1 MTINCRISREKY
13 QLVRF
18 RNMVQVAYKAFRCSK
33 SIVQHVIIKTW
44 VIVNRYKYIIVV
56 KGMCLFCVYVCMYVD
71 TPTLNSENLKDWQ
84 LCEQLNTL
92 ENFLGL
98 LLGAL
103 MKMCI
108 LWSLHH
114 ISTWISRF
122 CINQILTVV
131 FCAWS

>member
-1 MTINCRISREKY
+1 
-13 QLVRF
+13 
-18 RNMVQVAYKAFRCSK
+18 
-33 SIVQHVIIKTW
+33 
-44 VIVNRYKYIIVV
+44 
-56 KGMCLFCVYVCMYVD
+56 MYVD

-108 LWSLHH
+108 L
-114 ISTWISRF
+114 
-122 CINQILTVV
+122 
-131 FCAWS
+131 